1 MLAGE
6 RRDIGGQWSSRKL
19 QIFQYISAFS
29 EPIFYAASRLV
40 AGECH
45 TSVAKRTRCSAVF
58 ERSQIQ
64 IDNVRQF

>member
-19 QIFQYISAFS
+19 HPFQYIREFS
-29 EPIFYAASRLV
+29 EPIFYAESRLV

-45 TSVAKRTRCSAVF
+45 TGVAKRTRCSAVF
-58 ERSQIQ
+58 NRSQIQ